1 MTDEINLNL
10 FWKLTDQV
18 NWSKK
23 GDVKYL
29 KVWVNYDDLEEFVK
43 LTNVD
48 AETMLDCTLLRYG
61 VYIEFYDLDVQYNLG
76 FESVDDFIERTEIE
90 EY

>member
-1 MTDEINLNL
+1 MINLNL

-18 NWSKK
+18 SWSKK
-23 GDVKYL
+23 GNVKYL
-29 KVWVNYDDLEEFVK
+29 KVWVNYDNLEEFAK
-43 LTNVD
+43 LINID
-48 AETMLDCTLLRYG
+48 IETTVDCTLLQYA
-61 VYIEFYDLDVQYNLG
+61 VYIEFYDIDVQCNLG

>member
-1 MTDEINLNL
+1 MINLNL

-18 NWSKK
+18 SWSKK
-23 GDVKYL
+23 GNVKYL
-29 KVWVNYDDLEEFVK
+29 KVWVNFDNLEEFAK
-43 LTNVD
+43 LINID
-48 AETMLDCTLLRYG
+48 IETTVDCTLLQYA
-61 VYIEFYDLDVQYNLG
+61 VYIEFYDIDVQYNLG

>member
-1 MTDEINLNL
+1 MINLNL

-23 GDVKYL
+23 GNVKYL
-29 KVWVNYDDLEEFVK
+29 KVWVNFDNLEEFVK
-43 LTNVD
+43 LINIDIEKTF
-48 AETMLDCTLLRYG
+48 DCTLLQYG
-61 VYIEFYDLDVQYNLG
+61 VYIEFYDIDVQCNLG
-76 FESVDDFIERTEIE
+76 FESVDNFIERTEIE